1 MRGRARS
8 RSSSS
13 ITHVPT
19 YSLRPTCHC
28 PWIYLD
34 LFGSIYDGAISLGA
48 GTDAPLRMPT
58 PPPVAAPWG
67 PPHAYA
73 APTSYK
79 GQQLEMR
86 RLAEM
91 DVLAVR
97 TDCLFCD
104 AMLVLRSGMFVKA
117 GSG

>member
-1 MRGRARS
+1 MPPES
-8 RSSSS
+8 FNLL
-13 ITHVPT
+13 HM
-19 YSLRPTCHC
+19 
-28 PWIYLD
+28 D
-34 LFGSIYDGAISLGA
+34 LFGSIYDGSILLGA

-97 TDCLFCD
+97 TDVS
-104 AMLVLRSGMFVKA
+104 VLRCHFILKRGTFAKT

>member
-1 MRGRARS
+1 MS
-8 RSSSS
+8 PESFNLL
-13 ITHVPT
+13 P
-19 YSLRPTCHC
+19 
-28 PWIYLD
+28 LD
-34 LFGSIYDGAISLGA
+34 LFGSIYDGSILLGA

-104 AMLVLRSGMFVKA
+104 AILVLRSGMFVKT

>member
-1 MRGRARS
+1 M
-8 RSSSS
+8 
-13 ITHVPT
+13 
-19 YSLRPTCHC
+19 
-28 PWIYLD
+28 D

-97 TDCLFCD
+97 TPVSVLRCHFI
-104 AMLVLRSGMFVKA
+104 LRSGTFCQDRLGINIEK
-117 GSG
+117 G